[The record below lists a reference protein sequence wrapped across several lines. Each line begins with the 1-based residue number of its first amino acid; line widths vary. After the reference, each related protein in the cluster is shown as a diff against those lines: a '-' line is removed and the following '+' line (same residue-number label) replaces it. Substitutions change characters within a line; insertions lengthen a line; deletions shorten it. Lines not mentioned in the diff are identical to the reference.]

1 MKTETVIEMPP
12 VKKTKKNIPKEIIIH
27 DEEGSCELAAEL
39 IFKYIRILMDPT

>member
-1 MKTETVIEMPP
+1 MKTDIVIEIQPD
-12 VKKTKKNIPKEIIIH
+12 KKTKKNIPKEIVIH